1 MRNVSLALFFFTTFS
16 SGALAQTEYEL
27 LFAHLGD
34 GELAGGRIISQFIL
48 LNPDPA
54 TEAQATITIK
64 DDDGNPLSGIDL
76 DGQILSEGTLDV
88 TIPACGMRILT
99 TDGVGPVTVGSATV
113 ISDKPLTGVIN
124 FSGAFG
130 AAGVGASERL
140 SGFVA
145 AMIRSATTDT
155 GLAIMNPGTTEVSV
169 DLQLIDQDGKLLATA
184 TLTIPMMG
192 HLALFFNQIGWEPE
206 PGVILDLSA
215 FEGLIKGT
223 TTGGQ
228 IAATVIQTRPN
239 QFITMPVGSLTQVG
253 ASELFFAQFGDGE
266 SAGGRIVSQFIL
278 LNPDKTMEAHATI
291 TIKNNEGDPLSG
303 MHLDGQLLP
312 EGTLDVT
319 IPACGMRILETDGE
333 GPVRVGSATVTS
345 DKPLTGVINF
355 GGAFGAAGVGA
366 SQRQSRFVAAMIR
379 NATTNMGLAIMNPE
393 STDVTVDLRLFDK
406 DGNLLA
412 RASVTIP
419 TMGHLALFFNQIGW
433 EPETGVIL
441 DLSAFEGLIKGTT
454 TGGQIAATVIQTQ
467 PGEFVTMPVGPVP
480 DESPFVVFLNG
491 QILTMEPG
499 MPQAQALAV
508 RGATIVGLGS
518 NEQVQRLA
526 GPNAQ
531 HIDLQGRT
539 LLPGFV
545 DTHSHPLGFRN
556 FNRLDVFQQWVLEG
570 GVTSIGEPGMS
581 RERLE
586 NFLAAIETTDLRI
599 RTSLYLTYNT
609 KCDGL
614 EQPAGW
620 YLDYPPDQRPDQM
633 ARILGVKIFADP
645 AAGSEIRS
653 VITSISPAC
662 GWAKMSTIIPPL
674 PEIFVPTGA
683 MLPYRGDLLVSTE
696 EMAELIADVQDRGY
710 QVLIHARG
718 DAVLE
723 ATLDA
728 IEIALG
734 GGPNVLRHRVDHTD
748 FIRPDQLARF
758 GELGALPIVRGR
770 PNACLLN
777 AIGNVHPFGDAVHG
791 WVRVARSLIDL
802 NPGLPVAWHS
812 DVLAF
817 GRRPIHDLYELVTK
831 RQIDPNDDSIVCYP
845 PDWLAAEAVTVE
857 EALRMMTINGA
868 HALFMEDH
876 IGSLRRGK
884 FADLIILSENP
895 LTMDPGRIVDIDV
908 LMTMVG
914 GEVEHC
920 LPGYESLCP
929 AP

>member
-1 MRNVSLALFFFTTFS
+1 MRNVSLALCLFSTFS
-16 SGALAQTEYEL
+16 GIALARTEHEL
-27 LFAHLGD
+27 LFAHFGD
-34 GELAGGRIISQFIL
+34 GGSAGGRIISQFIL
-48 LNPDPA
+48 LNSDESM
-54 TEAQATITIK
+54 EARATITIK
-64 DDDGNPLSGIDL
+64 DNAGNPLSGMDL
-76 DGQILSEGTLDV
+76 NGQVLSDGTLDV
-88 TIPACGMRILT
+88 TVPACGMRILT
-99 TDGVGPVTVGSATV
+99 TDGMGPVTEGSAAV
-113 ISDKPLTGVIN
+113 ISDKPLIGVIN

-130 AAGVGASERL
+130 AAGVGASQRQ
-140 SGFVA
+140 SGFLA
-145 AMIRSATTDT
+145 AMVKNATTNT
-155 GLAIMNPGTTEVSV
+155 GFAIMNPATTE
-169 DLQLIDQDGKLLATA
+169 
-184 TLTIPMMG
+184 
-192 HLALFFNQIGWEPE
+192 
-206 PGVILDLSA
+206 
-215 FEGLIKGT
+215 
-223 TTGGQ
+223 
-228 IAATVIQTRPN
+228 
-239 QFITMPVGSLTQVG
+239 
-253 ASELFFAQFGDGE
+253 
-266 SAGGRIVSQFIL
+266 
-278 LNPDKTMEAHATI
+278 
-291 TIKNNEGDPLSG
+291 
-303 MHLDGQLLP
+303 
-312 EGTLDVT
+312 
-319 IPACGMRILETDGE
+319 
-333 GPVRVGSATVTS
+333 
-345 DKPLTGVINF
+345 
-355 GGAFGAAGVGA
+355 
-366 SQRQSRFVAAMIR
+366 
-379 NATTNMGLAIMNPE
+379 
-393 STDVTVDLRLFDK
+393 VTVDLRLIDK

-419 TMGHLALFFNQIGW
+419 PMGQRALFFDQISW
-433 EPETGVIL
+433 QPEPGVAL
-441 DLSAFEGLIKGTT
+441 DLSTFEGLIKGTT
-454 TGGQIAATVIQTQ
+454 TSGRIAATVIQAQT
-467 PGEFVTMPVGPVP
+467 GEFVTMPVGPVP
-480 DESPFVVFLNG
+480 GVVVFLNG

-518 NEQVQRLA
+518 NEQVQSLA

-545 DTHSHPLGFRN
+545 DTHSHPLGFTN
-556 FNRLDVFQQWVLEG
+556 FDSLDTFQQWVLEG

-581 RERLE
+581 PEKLE
-586 NFLAAIETTDLRI
+586 NFLAAIGTTDLRL
-599 RTSLYLTYNT
+599 RPSLYLTYNT

-620 YLDYPPDQRPDQM
+620 YLDYPPDRRPDQM

-645 AAGSEIRS
+645 AAGSELRS
-653 VITSISPAC
+653 VPPPC
-662 GWAKMSTIIPPL
+662 GWAKMGTIIPPL
-674 PEIFVPTGA
+674 PEIFVPPGA
-683 MLPYRGDLLVSTE
+683 MQPYRGDLLVSTE
-696 EMAELIADVQDRGY
+696 EMAELITDVQDRGY

-770 PNACLLN
+770 PNACRLN

-802 NPGLPVAWHS
+802 NPGLPVAWHG
-812 DVLAF
+812 DVLAR

-831 RQIDPNDDSIVCYP
+831 RQIDPNDDSIVCDP

-876 IGSLRRGK
+876 IGSLRSGK

-895 LTMDPGRIVDIDV
+895 LTVDPDRIVDIDV

-914 GEVEHC
+914 GEVEQC
-920 LPGYESLCP
+920 LPGHESLCP

>member
-1 MRNVSLALFFFTTFS
+1 MRNVSLTLCFLTMFS
-16 SGALAQTEYEL
+16 GMALAQAEHEL
-27 LFAHLGD
+27 LFAHFGD

-48 LNPDPA
+48 LNPDQSM
-54 TEAQATITIK
+54 EAQATITIK
-64 DDDGNPLSGIDL
+64 GDDGNPLSGMDL
-76 DGQILSEGTLDV
+76 NGQILAEGTLDV

-99 TDGVGPVTVGSATV
+99 TDGVGPVTEGSATV
-113 ISDKPLTGVIN
+113 IADRQLTGVIN
-124 FSGAFG
+124 FGGTFG
-130 AAGVGASERL
+130 AAGVGASEPQSR
-140 SGFVA
+140 FVA
-145 AMIRSATTDT
+145 AMIKTATTNM
-155 GLAIMNPGTTEVSV
+155 GLAIMNPGATNVTV
-169 DLQLIDQDGKLLATA
+169 DLQLFDKDGSLLATA
-184 TLTIPMMG
+184 TVTIPMMG
-192 HLALFFNQIGWEPE
+192 HLALFFDQISWQPE
-206 PGVILDLSA
+206 PGV
-215 FEGLIKGT
+215 T
-223 TTGGQ
+223 
-228 IAATVIQTRPN
+228 
-239 QFITMPVGSLTQVG
+239 
-253 ASELFFAQFGDGE
+253 
-266 SAGGRIVSQFIL
+266 
-278 LNPDKTMEAHATI
+278 
-291 TIKNNEGDPLSG
+291 
-303 MHLDGQLLP
+303 
-312 EGTLDVT
+312 
-319 IPACGMRILETDGE
+319 
-333 GPVRVGSATVTS
+333 
-345 DKPLTGVINF
+345 
-355 GGAFGAAGVGA
+355 
-366 SQRQSRFVAAMIR
+366 
-379 NATTNMGLAIMNPE
+379 
-393 STDVTVDLRLFDK
+393 
-406 DGNLLA
+406 
-412 RASVTIP
+412 
-419 TMGHLALFFNQIGW
+419 
-433 EPETGVIL
+433 L

-467 PGEFVTMPVGPVP
+467 TSEFVTMPVGPVP
-480 DESPFVVFLNG
+480 GESPFVVFLNG

-518 NEQVQRLA
+518 NERVQRLA

-545 DTHSHPLGFRN
+545 DTHSHPLPFRN
-556 FNRLDVFQQWVLEG
+556 FNRLDVLQQWVLEG
-570 GVTSIGEPGMS
+570 GVTSIGEPVITPS
-581 RERLE
+581 RVED
-586 NFLAAIETTDLRI
+586 FLAATDLRI
-599 RTSLYLTYNT
+599 RTSLYLAYNT

-614 EQPAGW
+614 HQPPGW
-620 YLDYPPDQRPDQM
+620 YLDYPPDRRPDQM

-645 AAGSEIRS
+645 AAGPEIRRVIIS
-653 VITSISPAC
+653 VSPPC

-696 EMAELIADVQDRGY
+696 EMAEVIADVQDRGY
-710 QVLIHARG
+710 QVVIHARG

-728 IEIALG
+728 IEIALD
-734 GGPNVLRHRVDHTD
+734 GGPNVLRHRIDHTD

-791 WVRVARSLIDL
+791 WLRVARSLIDL

-812 DVLAF
+812 DVSPF

-876 IGSLRRGK
+876 IGSLRGGK

-895 LTMDPGRIVDIDV
+895 LTMDPDRIVDIDV

-920 LPGYESLCP
+920 QPGYESLCP
-929 AP
+929 VP

>member
-1 MRNVSLALFFFTTFS
+1 MFSGLAF
-16 SGALAQTEYEL
+16 AQTEHEL
-27 LFAHLGD
+27 LFAHFGN
-34 GELAGGRIISQFIL
+34 GELAGEPLISQFIL
-48 LNPDPA
+48 LNPDQ
-54 TEAQATITIK
+54 TMEAQATITIK
-64 DDDGNPLSGIDL
+64 GDDGNPLSGMDL
-76 DGQILSEGTLDV
+76 NGQILPDGTLDV

-99 TDGVGPVTVGSATV
+99 TDGVGPVREGSATV
-113 ISDKPLTGVIN
+113 TSDKPLTGVIN
-124 FSGAFG
+124 FSGTFG
-130 AAGVGASERL
+130 AAGVGASERQ

-145 AMIRSATTDT
+145 AMIKDATTNT
-155 GLAIMNPGTTEVSV
+155 GLAIMNPGSTEVSV
-169 DLQLIDQDGKLLATA
+169 DLQLIDQDGKLLARA

-192 HLALFFNQIGWEPE
+192 HLALFFNQISWQPE
-206 PGVILDLSA
+206 PDVTLDLSV

-253 ASELFFAQFGDGE
+253 ASELLFAQFGDGA
-266 SAGGRIVSQFIL
+266 SAGGRIISQFIL
-278 LNPDKTMEAHATI
+278 LNPHKTMAAQATI
-291 TIKNNEGDPLSG
+291 TIKDDDGNPLSG
-303 MHLDGQLLP
+303 MDLDGQILAD
-312 EGTLDVT
+312 GTLDVT
-319 IPACGMRILETDGE
+319 IPACGMRILTTDGE

-355 GGAFGAAGVGA
+355 SGTFGAAGVGA
-366 SQRQSRFVAAMIR
+366 SERQSGFVAAMIKT
-379 NATTNMGLAIMNPE
+379 ATTNMGLAIMNPGA
-393 STDVTVDLRLFDK
+393 TNVTVDLQLFDK
-406 DGNLLA
+406 DGSLLA
-412 RASVTIP
+412 TATVTIP
-419 TMGHLALFFNQIGW
+419 RMGQRTLFFDQISW
-433 EPETGVIL
+433 QSEPGVTL

-454 TGGQIAATVIQTQ
+454 TSGQIAATVIQTQ
-467 PGEFVTMPVGPVP
+467 TSEFVTMPVGPVP
-480 DESPFVVFLNG
+480 GESPFVVFLNG

-545 DTHSHPLGFRN
+545 DAHSHPFGFRN
-556 FNRLDVFQQWVLEG
+556 FDSLFVAQQWVLQG
-570 GVTSIGEPGMS
+570 GVTSIGEAAMS

-599 RTSLYLTYNT
+599 RTSLYLMYNT

-614 EQPAGW
+614 VQPAGW
-620 YLDYPPDQRPDQM
+620 YLDYPPDRRPDQM

-645 AAGSEIRS
+645 AAGPEIRR
-653 VITSISPAC
+653 VITSVSPPC

-696 EMAELIADVQDRGY
+696 EMAEVIADVQDRGY
-710 QVLIHARG
+710 QVVIHARG

-770 PNACLLN
+770 PNAYLLN

-791 WVRVARSLIDL
+791 WLRVARSLIDL

-812 DVLAF
+812 DVSPF

-876 IGSLRRGK
+876 IGSLRGGK

-895 LTMDPGRIVDIDV
+895 LTMDPDRIVDIDV

-920 LPGYESLCP
+920 QPGYESLCP
-929 AP
+929 VP